1 MEKNKKTKT
10 VMRVN
15 SRLSFTSA
23 NGFKQIEEIESINK
37 GSKGLGDF
45 IEKIS
50 TFTGIKW
57 IVDKIVGGKCSACE
71 KRKKILNKIFPYKK

>member
-1 MEKNKKTKT
+1 MGKNKETKS
-10 VMRVN
+10 VMKIN

-37 GSKGLGDF
+37 GPKGLGDF
-45 IEKIS
+45 IEKIT

-57 IVDKIVGGKCSACE
+57 IVDKIAGGKCNACE
-71 KRKKILNKIFPYKK
+71 RRKKILNKIFSNRK